1 VFAVKPPVKKSS
13 LGEPPR
19 EAFPTDSVTSSYG
32 VGPTDENGRP
42 LFGLSALR
50 RRQST
55 NSNLQTP
62 QGRQHIACQ
71 VLWEI
76 YSFPSLLVNEVTFS
90 KNFVCVYVVNIL
102 NSDRHIFKQPYF

>member
-1 VFAVKPPVKKSS
+1 MKMVILFHCFAVKSPIKKSS

-32 VGPTDENGRP
+32 VGPTDENGCP

-55 NSNLQTP
+55 NNNIQTLQGKKVL
-62 QGRQHIACQ
+62 QGQ
-71 VLWEI
+71 
-76 YSFPSLLVNEVTFS
+76 S
-90 KNFVCVYVVNIL
+90 
-102 NSDRHIFKQPYF
+102 

>member
-1 VFAVKPPVKKSS
+1 MLIEIIILFDCFAVKSPVKKSS

-55 NSNLQTP
+55 NNNIQILHGKKVLQG
-62 QGRQHIACQ
+62 Q
-71 VLWEI
+71 
-76 YSFPSLLVNEVTFS
+76 S
-90 KNFVCVYVVNIL
+90 
-102 NSDRHIFKQPYF
+102 

>member
-1 VFAVKPPVKKSS
+1 MFSVKSPIKKSS
-13 LGEPPR
+13 LGELPR

-55 NSNLQTP
+55 NNNIQIS
-62 QGRQHIACQ
+62 QGRQHLH
-71 VLWEI
+71 VRYGRYVDFPVSLWME
-76 YSFPSLLVNEVTFS
+76 
-90 KNFVCVYVVNIL
+90 
-102 NSDRHIFKQPYF
+102 

>member
-1 VFAVKPPVKKSS
+1 MDYIVVCHFAVKSPIKKSS

-55 NSNLQTP
+55 NNNIQIP
-62 QGRQHIACQ
+62 QGKQ
-71 VLWEI
+71 
-76 YSFPSLLVNEVTFS
+76 
-90 KNFVCVYVVNIL
+90 CVA
-102 NSDRHIFKQPYF
+102 RP